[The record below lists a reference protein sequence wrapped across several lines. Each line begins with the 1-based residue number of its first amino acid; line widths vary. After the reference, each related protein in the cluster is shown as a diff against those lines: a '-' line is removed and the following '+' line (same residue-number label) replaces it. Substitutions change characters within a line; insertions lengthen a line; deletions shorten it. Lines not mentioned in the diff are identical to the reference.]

1 MKKRLFALCLGIVM
15 LLGMCITV
23 PAETPAAIEYVKIDN
38 LANGGFET
46 ISMGAPKRWDVY
58 GGSVGTEFQ
67 VVTGAGNTH
76 SGDYALRVAT
86 EDTTKH
92 LYMMQKVLGVK
103 PGASYT
109 VKFWVNVMSLGKQG
123 IAVKMEAY
131 NDNGKPTGESQKF
144 FSGEATPRRWVEC
157 EYPITAPEGTT
168 NILLL
173 FRMYD
178 GGEVYWDDISCVGE
192 FDKTTDVSIV
202 PAPVPATLAPMAL
215 DGGELF
221 KNTSFEEVDADGVS
235 ATGWKAY
242 QNWGDESSIV
252 SLSKKDPFTGDNCVR
267 IATRTGGDPWI
278 HQVAAVEPNTEYQF
292 SIWYKTTTDNLA
304 FKLEFYH
311 GGEVKAGASVDGYM
325 QAKMSYAPAGKD
337 EQWLQYGET
346 FTTPDGCDTVAIY
359 PRLFTNTEIFL
370 DDASLYKV
378 SQDKIII
385 DTDRVFY
392 YSDREEPGVISAIFN
407 THHYQNYA
415 DYDVQF
421 KIMDG
426 VSTLWETPKM
436 QMQDIVSAKFGM
448 DVLVEKQKDYASYAI
463 LTDKS
468 GKEVEQQE
476 QIIAKWDRPTRLTK
490 DGKYVVDGKEVTPF
504 VAYDVAEEL
513 WPTIEEGCV
522 NTVRIG
528 LSTVM
533 ENTMGWLNKCEE
545 NGLLA
550 MASVYANMK
559 PTAFGANARNYS
571 QILENGVAA
580 HPALFA
586 YLTLDEPQANWNQMD
601 KDFREAYKLLR
612 SRDPQTPIM
621 LVEAPALWKAYRST
635 SKYCD
640 IMCIDPYTA
649 YEKDVLDYNQ
659 KHMDLAFAATDYKMP
674 VMAIYRTYGKEGEER
689 TGFPGVDELR
699 HQIYTGMF
707 DGMMGF
713 GFYNIDNAWQ
723 KADGTRASFTAS
735 PTWEGLKEFKVK
747 EYDDAVAAFV
757 RDEYP
762 IYSEQTTAD
771 YRAKAY
777 VKDGKVY
784 LIALSTSEED
794 KAVTI
799 PLSSSDGS
807 LLVEGFTANAI
818 GGAEAQ
824 VSGNGS
830 ISYTI
835 PALGAVRFEI
845 TPENSMDFS
854 ALSTETFVDL
864 NGYAWAREQIED
876 LRAKG
881 IVNVRSYQSFA
892 PGEKITRGE
901 LAMFLVR
908 TLGLTG
914 NATESFADVPADAEY
929 AKEIA
934 IGKQHGILN
943 GIGDNKYNPEAEI
956 TRQDLMTIIARGMQL
971 SGAGADLSAFSD
983 ADSIADYA
991 RDYVAAMVQSGL
1003 VKGNADGT
1011 LNPRGNTTRA
1021 EAAVIMQRIIER

>member
-1 MKKRLFALCLGIVM
+1 MKKRLFALILGLVM
-15 LLGMCITV
+15 LLGMGMTVPAAETETVEYVKINNIANGSFEKTSMGSPKSWELYGSKIGEGFTLANGQGESHEGAVSLHTKSETESLYAMQRIKGVKPGETYTLTFWVKVMGMSETGLAVKSESYGAAGQVTGQHQTFYKDIQKKRWVELTYTLEV
-23 PAETPAAIEYVKIDN
+23 PAETSYVMI
-38 LANGGFET
+38 
-46 ISMGAPKRWDVY
+46 
-58 GGSVGTEFQ
+58 
-67 VVTGAGNTH
+67 
-76 SGDYALRVAT
+76 
-86 EDTTKH
+86 
-92 LYMMQKVLGVK
+92 
-103 PGASYT
+103 
-109 VKFWVNVMSLGKQG
+109 
-123 IAVKMEAY
+123 
-131 NDNGKPTGESQKF
+131 
-144 FSGEATPRRWVEC
+144 
-157 EYPITAPEGTT
+157 
-168 NILLL
+168 L
-173 FRMYD
+173 FRMFD
-178 GGEVYWDDISCVGE
+178 GGDVYWDDISLVGL
-192 FDKTTDVSIV
+192 FDKSTDVSIK
-202 PAPVPATLAPMAL
+202 PAPQVAELAPMAL
-215 DGGELF
+215 DGSELF
-221 KNTSFEEVDADGVS
+221 TNNGFEKVDADGVS
-235 ATGWKAY
+235 ATDWKAY
-242 QNWGDESSIV
+242 KNWGDEKSIV
-252 SLSKKDPFTGDNCVR
+252 SLSETDPFQGEKCVR
-267 IATRTGGDPWI
+267 IATTTGGNPWI
-278 HQVAAVEPNTEYQF
+278 HQVVAVEPNTEYQF
-292 SIWYKTTTDNLA
+292 SIWYKTTTNNLA
-304 FKLEFYH
+304 FKLEFYT
-311 GGEVKAGASVDGYM
+311 GGAVSADGIVDGYM

-337 EQWLQYGET
+337 EQWVQYGET

-359 PRLFTNTEIFL
+359 PRLFGNTEIFL
-370 DDASLYKV
+370 DEASLYKV

-407 THHYQNYA
+407 THHYDDAAN
-415 DYDVQF
+415 YDVQF

-426 VSTLWETPKM
+426 ISTIWGSEKM

-448 DVLVEKQKDYASYAI
+448 DVLAEKQKDYTSYAI

-468 GKEVEQQE
+468 GKEVERQE

-513 WPTIEEGCV
+513 WPTIEEGCI

-533 ENTMGWLNKCEE
+533 ENTMGWLEKCEE

-559 PTAFGANARNYS
+559 PTAFGGNASNYS
-571 QILENGVAA
+571 KILDNGVAA

-621 LVEAPALWKAYRST
+621 LVEAPAMWKAYRST

-659 KHMDLAFAATDYKMP
+659 KHMDLAFRATDYKMP
-674 VMAIYRTYGKEGEER
+674 VMALYRTYGTEGAEN
-689 TGFPGVDELR
+689 TAFPDVDELR

-707 DGMMGF
+707 GGMMGF
-713 GFYNIDNAWQ
+713 GFYNIDNAWT
-723 KADGTRASFTAS
+723 KADGTKASFTAS
-735 PTWEGLKEFKVK
+735 PTWEGLKEFKAK
-747 EYDDAVAAFV
+747 EYDDAAAAFV
-757 RDEYP
+757 RNEYP
-762 IYSEQTTAD
+762 IYSEQTTPD
-771 YRAKAY
+771 YKAKSY
-777 VKDGKVY
+777 VKDGKIY
-784 LIALSTSEED
+784 LVALSTSEED

-807 LLVEGFTANAI
+807 LLVKGFTATAI
-818 GGAEAQ
+818 GGPEAQ

-845 TPENSMDFS
+845 TPENAMDFS
-854 ALSTETFVDL
+854 ALSVETFVDL
-864 NGYAWAREQIED
+864 DGYAWAREQIED

-881 IVNVRSYQSFA
+881 IVNVRSYQSYA
-892 PGEKITRGE
+892 PAEKITRGE

-914 NATESFADVPADAEY
+914 DAAESFDDVATDAEY

-934 IGKQHGILN
+934 IGKAAGILN
-943 GIGDNKYNPEAEI
+943 GVGDNKFNPEAEI
-956 TRQDLMTIIARGMQL
+956 TRQDLMTIIARGMKL
-971 SGAGADLSAFSD
+971 SAEGADLTAFSD
-983 ADSIADYA
+983 AGMIADYA
-991 RDYVAAMVQSGL
+991 LEHVCAMVQSGL

-1011 LNPRGNTTRA
+1011 LNPIGNTTRA
-1021 EAAVIMQRIIER
+1021 EAAVIMQRILER